1 MVIIPAAWMR
11 FVGLAFVA
19 FIFSPSI
26 GWGMESSIFPAGKFQ
41 ISQYG
46 VVRLTITTSV
56 AMDKGWSYEVAGR
69 TGRIGYWKGDDQRN
83 ETGFTAKSTI
93 GDKVCLELHLF
104 QYYDSKGRRWL
115 PIFDSKCEGMQQLAL
130 THQVTGEKLMVQI
143 DVRLAVA
150 PTPLTIDSR
159 MKEMNKVEDLFYFF
173 RTSCLQPSSA
183 VNQNFELLLW
193 SIEMQQG
200 LNSGGEGRFDS
211 GWNQWCWLIGASYQL
226 EYESKYPQAA
236 LAKTGHFASQ
246 GIIDSLILRTKNM
259 KALGSPNSTRY
270 EELKMQM
277 LLGKYIIEAGHA
289 VRNPGFSPTPEM
301 MNFPSLV
308 DGK

>member
-1 MVIIPAAWMR
+1 MVIVPAAWMR

-19 FIFSPSI
+19 FIFSSSI
-26 GWGMESSIFPAGKFQ
+26 GWGMESSIYPAGKFQ

-46 VVRLTITTSV
+46 VIRLAISTSE
-56 AMDKGWSYEVAGR
+56 AKGDGWSYQVASR
-69 TGRIGYWKGDDQRN
+69 TGPIGVWKGDEHRPDVR
-83 ETGFTAKSTI
+83 FTAKSSKD
-93 GDKVCLELHLF
+93 GKVCLELHLF
-104 QYYDSKGRRWL
+104 QYYSSEERKWL
-115 PIFDSKCEGMQQLAL
+115 PIFDDQCEGAHELVLM
-130 THQVTGEKLMVQI
+130 HQATGEKLIVPI
-143 DVRLAVA
+143 EVKRAVA
-150 PTPLTIDSR
+150 PTPLTIDSK
-159 MKEMNKVEDLFYFF
+159 MKDMNKVGNLFYIL
-173 RTSCLQPSSA
+173 RMSCLQPSMDAYSDVESLQRA
-183 VNQNFELLLW
+183 
-193 SIEMQQG
+193 IEMQQG